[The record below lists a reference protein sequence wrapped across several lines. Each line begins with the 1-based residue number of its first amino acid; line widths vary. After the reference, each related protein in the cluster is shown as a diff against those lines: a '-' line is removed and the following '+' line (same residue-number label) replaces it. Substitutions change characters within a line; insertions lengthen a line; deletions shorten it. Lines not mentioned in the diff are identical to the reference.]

1 MATRAPFL
9 NQRYGGYYHSDIPKE
24 DEELTHVGPGTSC
37 GEYLRRFWHPI
48 TTSDDLKDLPLAL
61 RIMGEDLVAFRDKKG
76 RVGLLELHCTHRGTS
91 LEYGQIEEEGIRCC
105 YHGWLFGYDG
115 AILDTPGEPPESTFK
130 DRLCQGA
137 YPTHEY
143 MGMVWA
149 YMGPLE
155 KQPVFPIYDTFN
167 PVPGYCLSKPGRE
180 YWPCNWLQVK
190 DNSMDPFHTAILHGY
205 EVKMGVGAFSNA
217 FQEFGT
223 LDWMESPIGTIY
235 MHSRR
240 IGDKVWVRTTDFIAP
255 TLHQIAINTEKAIE
269 DHGTSLPWVILWLV
283 PVDDTH
289 STVFTLRMNPGDEP
303 KPARPAQFQFGSVR
317 PYEEMQRVPGDYE
330 AQMSQ
335 RPIAVHGMEHLG
347 TTDRGVIMLRRTVRR
362 GIEAVRN
369 GETPEGIIRTTDG
382 VIPTYAG
389 NTVVHC
395 PPAASQEEDRKLL
408 LEVGQKVGEGLLSGT
423 THRSQSTL

>member
-9 NQRYGGYYHSDIPKE
+9 NQRFGGYYHNDIRME
-24 DEELTHVGPGTSC
+24 DEELTHVGPGTPG
-37 GEYLRRFWHPI
+37 GEYLRRFWHPVAA
-48 TTSDDLKDLPLAL
+48 SDDLTDLPLGL

-149 YMGPLE
+149 YMGPAE
-155 KQPVFPIYDTFN
+155 KQPVFPMYDTFN
-167 PVPGYCLSKPGRE
+167 PVPGYCLSKPSRE

-205 EVKMGVGAFSNA
+205 EVTMGVGSFSRA

-223 LDWMESPIGTIY
+223 LDWMEAPNGTIY
-235 MHSRR
+235 MHTRR
-240 IGDKVWVRTTDFIAP
+240 IGDKVWIRVSDFISP
-255 TLHQIAINTEKAIE
+255 TIHQIAVSNEEAKE
-269 DHGTSLPWVILWLV
+269 DHGPSLPGVIFWLV
-283 PVDDTH
+283 PIDDTRC
-289 STVFTLRMNPGDEP
+289 TTFTLRMNPGDEP
-303 KPARPAQFQFGSVR
+303 QPTRPPVFQFDPVR
-317 PYEEMQRVPGDYE
+317 PYEDMQRVPGDYE

-335 RPIAVHGMEHLG
+335 RPIAIHGMEHLG
-347 TTDRGVIMLRRTVRR
+347 HSDRGVIMLRRTVRQ
-362 GIEAVRN
+362 GIEAVKK
-369 GETPEGIIRTTDG
+369 GETPMGPVRTAG
-382 VIPTYAG
+382 EVIPTYAS
-389 NTVVHC
+389 NTVMHC
-395 PPAASQEEDRKLL
+395 PPAATEEEDRELML
-408 LEVGQKVGEGLLSGT
+408 GIGRKVAEGLLSGAT
-423 THRSQSTL
+423 PRIQRSK